1 MAKPY
6 KQAKKSYKKVKR
18 KLVLPW
24 KIVALICAV
33 LMAVMVPLNIVLG
46 MFDNTVSLLV
56 AGNSFWELEN
66 KDADAVYYPGMGVS
80 QQERLE
86 AGQALCYEVEAEGAA
101 LLLNNGA
108 LPLAAGAKV
117 STLSVNSV
125 DLTYGGTGSGNVDA
139 SKADNLKA
147 ALEKSGFE
155 VNPTLWDWYSSED
168 TEDLM
173 DAAAEGGTGGEN
185 ATLGGQAPIRE
196 IAPANYPA
204 DVKDS
209 IASYGDAV
217 IITFSR
223 VGGEGYDCAF
233 PGYVDGDGVTSQMN
247 YLALNDNERALM
259 AYADGLKKEGKV
271 KSIVVLI
278 NTSNALQVDFLK
290 DYDVDACLWV
300 GGLGISG
307 TNAVTDILAG
317 KVNPSGSLVDTYC
330 YDNLSSPA
338 MHNYIALEYTNFNG
352 QVPDQ
357 ASSYMV
363 YQEGIYVG
371 YKYYETRYFDAVMGQ
386 GNAGDY
392 AEQYGKEVAFTF
404 GYGLSYTSFEYG
416 QMFVEEGVNEN
427 GEKCYL
433 VSVTV
438 TNTGDMA
445 GKETVQVYLSSPY
458 TQYDIDNKVEKAA
471 VQLVGFGKTRIL
483 EPGASE
489 TLTIQVDERDLAS
502 YDAYGA
508 KTYIL
513 DAGIY
518 YLTAATDAHAAVN
531 NILAAHGKTTAD
543 GMDAEGKSHLVY
555 TWDMDFDKD
564 TYSTSLNG
572 TPITNQLDHADPNLY
587 YGEDVVTFL
596 SRSDWSGTWREN
608 IELEIIE
615 QMVDELALDRWTGI
629 GRDFYD
635 YPAEWENL
643 PILNAA
649 NGLTL
654 YDMFSMDEDGD
665 GITAAKDY
673 DDPAW
678 TKLLEN
684 LTMAELMSV
693 GDCFHWR
700 HAVPSV
706 NAPGSR
712 DENGPQGLT
721 VSLFGGGLVT
731 PEGESAE
738 ATAFTSEDVM
748 TATFNTELMYRVGQM
763 IAYDCLDASVSC
775 LYGPGA
781 NTHRTPY
788 GGRNFEYYSEDG
800 FLAGEM
806 AYAEVSALLDHGID
820 VVFKHFALND
830 TEQDRLGQAAWLTE
844 QAAREIYL
852 KAFQKA
858 LEENDGRGGVMT
870 AYTRWGTTWSGF
882 NQKLMS
888 GILRGEWGNQAMYI
902 TDNILTQYCDASAA
916 IVAGGVTCFDAMM
929 SYATD
934 DLKET
939 VGGNEPDP
947 IVVNA
952 LVEAMHHNLYTI
964 INSAAMNGVGEDTV
978 VKQTTPAILRLARN
992 ITWVLGIVTAVF
1004 IVLWINGSRKLRK
1017 TAEYQSY
1024 KSAKQAWKASKKA

>member
-6 KQAKKSYKKVKR
+6 KQEKKAYKKAKR
-18 KLVLPW
+18 RLVTPW
-24 KIVALICAV
+24 KTLAVLCAV
-33 LMAVMVPLNIVLG
+33 VLAIMAPLNIVLG
-46 MFDNTVSLLV
+46 MFDNTISLLV
-56 AGNSFWELEN
+56 PGNSFWELEN
-66 KDADAVYYPGMGVS
+66 EDPNAVYYETMGVS
-80 QQERLE
+80 QAKRLE
-86 AGQALCYEVEAEGAA
+86 EGQALCYEVESEGAA
-101 LLLNNGA
+101 LLMNNGV
-108 LPLAAGAKV
+108 LPLAEGAKV

-139 SKADNLKA
+139 SKADSLKA

-155 VNPTLWDWYSSED
+155 VNATLWDWYNSKEAAA
-168 TEDLM
+168 LK

-185 ATLGGQAPIRE
+185 ATLGGQAPISE
-196 IAPANYPA
+196 IDPENYPA

-233 PGYVDGDGVTSQMN
+233 PGYVDGDGITSEFN

-259 AYADGLKKEGKV
+259 AYADGLKKEGKIS
-271 KSIVVLI
+271 SIVVLI
-278 NTSNALQVDFLK
+278 NTSNALQVDFLN

-317 KVNPSGSLVDTYC
+317 KVNPSGSLVDAYC

-338 MHNYIALEYTNFNG
+338 MHNYIALEYTNFDG

-371 YKYYETRYFDAVMGQ
+371 HKYYETRYFDAVMGQ

-392 AEQYGKEVAFTF
+392 AEQYGREVAFTF
-404 GYGLSYTSFEYG
+404 GHGLSYTTFEYSD
-416 QMFVEEGVNEN
+416 MSVAEGVNEY
-427 GEKCYL
+427 GEKCYN

-458 TQYDIDNKVEKAA
+458 TQYDIENKVEKAA
-471 VQLVGFGKTRIL
+471 VQLVGFDKTQL
-483 EPGASE
+483 LAPGDHE
-489 TLTIQVDERDLAS
+489 EMTVQVDERDLAS

-513 DAGIY
+513 DAGTY
-518 YLTAATDAHAAVN
+518 YLTVATDAHDAAN
-531 NILAAHGKTTAD
+531 NVLAAHGKTTAD
-543 GMDAEGKSHLVY
+543 GMDAEGKAHLVY
-555 TWDMDFDKD
+555 GWEMEFDKD
-564 TYSTSLNG
+564 TYSKSLGG
-572 TPITNQLDHADPNLY
+572 TEITNQLDDSDPNLY

-596 SRSDWSGTWREN
+596 SRNDWSGTWREN

-615 QMVDELALDRWTGI
+615 KMVGELALDRWTGI

-635 YPAEWENL
+635 YPAEWEEM

-649 NGLTL
+649 NGLSL

-665 GITAAKDY
+665 GVAASADY

-678 TKLLEN
+678 SELLKN
-684 LTMAELMSV
+684 LSMEELMSV

-700 HAVPSV
+700 QPVPSV

-731 PEGESAE
+731 MEGESAE

-748 TATFNTELMYRVGQM
+748 TATFNMELMYRVGQM
-763 IAYDCLDASVSC
+763 IASDCMDAGVSC

-806 AYAEVSALLDHGID
+806 AYAEVAGLLDNGID

-844 QAAREIYL
+844 QAAREVYL

-870 AYTRWGTTWSGF
+870 AYTRWGTTWSGY
-882 NQKLMS
+882 NQNLMS
-888 GILRGEWGNQAMYI
+888 GILRGEWGNRAMYI
-902 TDNILTQYCDASAA
+902 TDNILTTYCDASAA

-934 DLKET
+934 DLTET
-939 VGGNEPDP
+939 VGGESPDAV
-947 IVVNA
+947 VVNA
-952 LVEAMHHNLYTI
+952 LVEAMHHNLYTL

-978 VKQTTPAILRLARN
+978 VHKTTPGILGVVKNA
-992 ITWVLGIVTAVF
+992 TYVVAIVTLLF
-1004 IVLWINGSRKLRK
+1004 MVLWFVGGRKLRK
-1017 TAEYQSY
+1017 TEAYQAY
-1024 KSAKQAWKASKKA
+1024 MTAKKNHKASKKA